1 MELKYVKAMQQFGI
15 AEKNLPQDA
24 KIGVKQ
30 IKSILKKIEK
40 AENSGKNVGKPTLN
54 KVNAMDKWVYYEILD
69 MVNETD
75 KNEDEMPYSE
85 EDFEN
90 EFQEEMVG
98 QEDDDE
104 EDEEDFE
111 EDEEEDESEP
121 EEDDEEEEVDDDDN
135 YAEGDKSIGE
145 RIEVDFNEM
154 YKNGKTKISLEQL
167 KSLSKSAYDVIFG
180 GYDEDGDNG
189 IETTNFSLIETSEYE
204 FTLTKK

>member
-111 EDEEEDESEP
+111 EEFEEEMEEEED
-121 EEDDEEEEVDDDDN
+121 DDDDN

-154 YKNGKTKISLEQL
+154 YKDGKTKISLEQL
-167 KSLSKSAYDVIFG
+167 KSLSKSPYDVIFS

>member
-98 QEDDDE
+98 QEDD
-104 EDEEDFE
+104 
-111 EDEEEDESEP
+111 EEEDESEP
-121 EEDDEEEEVDDDDN
+121 EEDDEEEDDDDDN